1 MDNLKIWLA
10 SSVSVAALLF
20 PDIALADPL
29 TAGAAFAAAHAAA
42 TTSAMTAFMTTFVP
56 MAAKGM
62 LSMMAQKIMGSS
74 KPRINPGTAVNM
86 LQTAAAAP
94 IIYGTTRVG
103 GVVFYQEVTGP
114 ISVPQASRPESQ
126 LLRVVGICGHEINAF
141 TEFYVD
147 GELVT
152 VPADGIITTGKYRT
166 KLRIY
171 TETGASNQEANT
183 PLMQA
188 SEGLWTSEHRAYGI
202 AYMWANATYDPDLY
216 TQGPPTVTAV
226 IEGKKVYDP
235 RTGITAYSSNA
246 ALCLRDYLLTSQ
258 IAVDDELDDTSFA
271 AAANICDEDVALDAG
286 GTEKR
291 YSCDGYFGTD
301 DKPMDII
308 NELVKS
314 MAGSLWYTQGT
325 WVCKAGAYTEP
336 VMTLTEDDAR
346 GPLSI
351 VTRTSRR
358 DLFNRI
364 TGIFSGP
371 TTNFQDDSYP
381 PVLSETFLA
390 DDGNQISSTE
400 INLPFTAS
408 PSRAQRI
415 AKIFLY
421 RQREQLLVTASF
433 GLRAAELTPG
443 DVIQLTYPRLG
454 FSAKTFEV
462 MEWGFAL
469 GDDGDIVVPITLQEI
484 SAGVY
489 DWDAD
494 ETLFES
500 ANSVLGDPTSVP
512 TVGVTISE
520 EQRVSNEQVV
530 NVLVATITADAEAN
544 SNIDTVEVQYRES
557 TTAQYKAMGTGE
569 LVVSGNLAT
578 GRFEALNVDVGV
590 SYDIRARAINGIGVR
605 GDYTLQ
611 SDLVQ
616 GDGSPPEDVTGFA
629 ASASDGTVHL
639 GWIAVP
645 DPKLSHYV
653 IRHSV
658 LEAGA
663 IFSDGTTA
671 AEKIS
676 RPGTSISLPARGG
689 TYMVKAY
696 SKLGTA
702 STEYSSFVLPAA
714 DLRTYANNSSQT
726 EQSGFAGTKTGC
738 SVDGGFLKI
747 TDPASAPSSATY
759 EFSTYI
765 DTGSVRR
772 VHSYVH
778 VRTVRSTPAGASA
791 WDGISG
797 NWDTWPGNWD
807 DWTSGLQVDDTSVKS
822 YISTTTDDPAGSPV
836 WSAYRLFQAGD
847 FSGRAFKYKIE
858 LLSTTDDVG
867 PAIDQLTAHV
877 GYD

>member
-114 ISVPQASRPESQ
+114 KTIPQARRPESQ
-126 LLRVVGICGHEINAF
+126 LLRVVGICGHEISTF
-141 TEFYVD
+141 TQFFVD
-147 GELVT
+147 GEEV
-152 VPADGIITTGKYRT
+152 VPIDGIITTGKYAG

-171 TETGASNQEANT
+171 TETGASNQAANA

-202 AYMWANATYDPDLY
+202 AYMWANATFDPNLY
-216 TQGPPTVTAV
+216 TQGPPTLTAV
-226 IEGKKVYDP
+226 IEGKKIYDP
-235 RTGITAYSSNA
+235 RTGLTAYSNNA

-258 IAVDDELDDTSFA
+258 IAADDELDDTSFV
-271 AAANICDEDVALDAG
+271 AAANICDEDVVLSAG

-291 YSCDGYFGTD
+291 YACDGYFGTD

-308 NELVKS
+308 NELVKC

-364 TGIFSGP
+364 TGTFRGS
-371 TTNFQDDSYP
+371 TTNYQDDSYP

-390 DDGNQISSTE
+390 ADGNQISSTE
-400 INLPFTAS
+400 IDLPFTAS

-421 RQREQLLVTASF
+421 RQREQLLITASF

-469 GDDGDIVVPITLQEI
+469 NDDGSITVPITLQEI

-489 DWDAD
+489 DWNAD

-557 TTAQYKAMGTGE
+557 GTGGQFKAMGTGE
-569 LVVSGNLAT
+569 LVVSGSLAT
-578 GRFEALNVDVGV
+578 GQFEALNVDVG
-590 SYDIRARAINGIGVR
+590 SYDVRARAINGIGVR
-605 GDYTLQ
+605 GDYILQ

-616 GDGSPPEDVTGFA
+616 GDGSAPDDVTGFA

-639 GWIAVP
+639 GWIAVS

-658 LEAGA
+658 LETSAL
-663 IFSDGTTA
+663 FSDGTTA

-714 DLRTYANNSSQT
+714 DLRTYTNNSSQT

-738 SVDGGFLKI
+738 SVDGAFLKI

-759 EFSTYI
+759 EFSNYI

-772 VHSYVH
+772 VHSYVF
-778 VRTVRSTPAGASA
+778 VRTIRSVPSGASS

-797 NWDTWPGNWD
+797 DWDAWPGLFD
-807 DWTSGLQVDDTSVKS
+807 ALTSGLQVDDTNVKT
-822 YISTTTDDPAGSPV
+822 YISTTNDDPAGSPT
-836 WSAYRLFQAGD
+836 WGAYRLFQAGH
-847 FSGRAFKYKIE
+847 FSGRAFRYKIE
-858 LLSTTDDVG
+858 LLSTADGVG
-867 PAIDQLTAHV
+867 PAIDQLIAHV